1 MTELTGMVGFASPIS
16 EKTLSRK
23 RNIGVSL
30 IATLAL
36 AASLIVAVTA
46 VSIGVVRA
54 QSLAGVRAAD
64 SSCRV
69 HAMPAALMAG
79 HHIAM
84 PALW

>member
-1 MTELTGMVGFASPIS
+1 
-16 EKTLSRK
+16 
-23 RNIGVSL
+23 
-30 IATLAL
+30 
-36 AASLIVAVTA
+36 